1 MRKISDEI
9 KKATSKGGDWMSIVD
24 VYIGISKLLLLL
36 FLLFVVMPL
45 MVSVTEYFRKK
56 IIKIV
61 RNKKIKY

>member
-1 MRKISDEI
+1 
-9 KKATSKGGDWMSIVD
+9 MSIVD